1 MAVLAQ
7 VSFHKLPH
15 DVLESILE
23 FCDGKSLSTLL
34 LAACGCPDLFVP
46 VEREIREILTRRLT
60 GMARRIQA
68 HETNQPHLG
77 GATAWIRSIAQIS
90 AEEEEEDSS
99 SSSIQN
105 ITRQIR
111 YISEN
116 LAVSD
121 FLHESLTHYSQEGQF
136 EWPMWC
142 GQLTIESFHEGSR
155 RRHNARII
163 LTAPMQRPS
172 LLPSGA
178 SLLKHHVPCS
188 NFRCEPYNLIPV
200 PPWGHVRGLTED
212 DTAILRPVI
221 RHLEET
227 HQVAVPSGYQSFDS
241 LDVRI
246 VSKRRAPSSWRLP
259 TSWIIERT
267 EYPLL
272 CCWHDDSS
280 DLSNDRDYI
289 PYVIDLLKAR
299 DRLYHSQE
307 PSERIYNQ

>member
-1 MAVLAQ
+1 MAALAQ
-7 VSFHKLPH
+7 VSFQKLPH

-34 LAACGCPDLFVP
+34 LATCGCPGLCVP
-46 VEREIREILTRRLT
+46 IELGIKDVVTRRLI
-60 GMARRIQA
+60 GVACRIQA
-68 HETNQPHLG
+68 HETSQPHLV
-77 GATAWIRSIAQIS
+77 GATAWIRSIARLS
-90 AEEEEEDSS
+90 TEEMDTS

-105 ITRQIR
+105 ITRRIR
-111 YISEN
+111 YLSEN
-116 LAVSD
+116 LAVCD
-121 FLHESLTHYSQEGQF
+121 FLHESLTQYSQEGQF
-136 EWPMWC
+136 EWPVWC

-172 LLPSGA
+172 FLPSGT

-188 NFRCEPYNLIPV
+188 SFRCEPYNLIPV

-221 RHLEET
+221 RHLDET

-259 TSWIIERT
+259 TSWLIDRI

-289 PYVIDLLKAR
+289 PYIIDWLKAR

-307 PSERIYNQ
+307 PSERIYN

>member
-1 MAVLAQ
+1 MAALAHDWVFLQ
-7 VSFHKLPH
+7 KLPH
-15 DVLESILE
+15 DVLETILE

-34 LAACGCPDLFVP
+34 LATCGCPDLFVP
-46 VEREIREILTRRLT
+46 IEQEIQDIVTRRLT
-60 GMARRIQA
+60 GMVLRIQA
-68 HETNQPHLG
+68 HARNQPHLV
-77 GATAWIRSIAQIS
+77 GATAWIRSIAYLPTDDD
-90 AEEEEEDSS
+90 DSS
-99 SSSIQN
+99 PSSIQHV
-105 ITRQIR
+105 TQRIR
-111 YISEN
+111 YLSEN

-121 FLHESLTHYSQEGQF
+121 FLHESLTQYSQEGQF
-136 EWPMWC
+136 EWPVWC

-155 RRHNARII
+155 RRHNVRII

-172 LLPSGA
+172 LLPSGS

-200 PPWGHVRGLTED
+200 PPWGHLRGLTEE
-212 DTAILRPVI
+212 DTAILRPVV
-221 RHLEET
+221 RHLDVT
-227 HQVAVPSGYQSFDS
+227 NQVAVPSGYQSYDS

-246 VSKRRAPSSWRLP
+246 VTKRRAQSSWRLP
-259 TSWIIERT
+259 TSWLIERS

-289 PYVIDLLKAR
+289 PYIIDLLKAR

-307 PSERIYNQ
+307 PSERIYN